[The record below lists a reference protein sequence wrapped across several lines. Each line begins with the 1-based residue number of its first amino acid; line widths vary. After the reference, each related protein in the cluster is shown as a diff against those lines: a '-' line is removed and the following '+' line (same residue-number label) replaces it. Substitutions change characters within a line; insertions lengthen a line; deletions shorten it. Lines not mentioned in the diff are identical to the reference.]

1 MAWFSQAASWM
12 SSQVSKLR
20 AKQAAKQAAAKKKKE
35 EAKAISRTKQ
45 SFYRRL
51 DTAAGGYLPGGKS
64 PSQVKAQKIQK
75 KIHKKQAVKQ
85 KQSFIQKAKATTRR
99 IIKKEH
105 TRQKAIQATRVQAK
119 AQKIS
124 IKKQQ
129 KQQFKKKPSVRKPL
143 PKASLYKKLDKKVF
157 RGALPG
163 GAPRKKLEK
172 RPLVTKTKEQ
182 KFVPKARKPKEALLR
197 FGDRL
202 KATLTGNKI
211 ALQNAKTEKFR
222 KDNAGQIGYDPDK
235 YKQLQ
240 RDREKL
246 TFEVKKQYPSADTQS
261 LITAPGALPSE
272 AALSPDLIARELE
285 RKEKK
290 EGWYKKLDRTVFRG
304 ALPGGAEDV
313 GLVPVVGADDITA
326 AQITA
331 NALDTRTTRDKA
343 DDFFKGW
350 VPGGDSPYQYKQKQ
364 KTDEELVAEH
374 GTLLT
379 PYKKDI
385 LGEDVTERIQTYREN
400 KAQKEYGNKSL
411 EELKTI
417 QKDKPYT
424 FLGEEQYEE

>member
-1 MAWFSQAASWM
+1 QAASWM

-75 KIHKKQAVKQ
+75 KIYKKQAVKQ

-119 AQKIS
+119 AQKLKTIS
-124 IKKQQ
+124 RTKKAVALQ
-129 KQQFKKKPSVRKPL
+129 KPKRKKFETKREKFSKIG
-143 PKASLYKKLDKKVF
+143 KAGAVVGATTSKRGKFSKIAKTGRLVGATTSLT
-157 RGALPG
+157 RRAGALEAKRDKFG
-163 GAPRKKLEK
+163 KIGKAGALEG
-172 RPLVTKTKEQ
+172 Q
-182 KFVPKARKPKEALLR
+182 PKRKPKEALIR

-313 GLVPVVGADDITA
+313 GLVP
-326 AQITA
+326 
-331 NALDTRTTRDKA
+331 
-343 DDFFKGW
+343 
-350 VPGGDSPYQYKQKQ
+350 
-364 KTDEELVAEH
+364 
-374 GTLLT
+374 
-379 PYKKDI
+379 
-385 LGEDVTERIQTYREN
+385 
-400 KAQKEYGNKSL
+400 
-411 EELKTI
+411 
-417 QKDKPYT
+417 
-424 FLGEEQYEE
+424 